1 MDCRFGLTSFNFDF
15 GAFANTL
22 GLRADWSPVAS
33 KGFPTMPLPKID
45 VASLPHLAEQI
56 ERILSGEDLVPFAG
70 DQATGDSRLYLHP
83 TLWEYLRRRVVDGVR

>member
-45 VASLPHLAEQI
+45 VASLPHLAEQTGVYGSHGQNGAPQTVSAVP
-56 ERILSGEDLVPFAG
+56 LWLVLVAG
-70 DQATGDSRLYLHP
+70 DLLQA
-83 TLWEYLRRRVVDGVR
+83 